1 MGSDQGQHIGFRG
14 NMRDQDRK
22 TGGNICKTDKF
33 PERMRFICDLTGNF
47 KSVEYRRFLQH
58 MQGILSIGKAVE
70 QKTINDVGSV
80 ASLGHCTEIDEPPGC
95 CADLLLNGSRD
106 AGGFFCVRLNMAVIA
121 EQLQIADWFR
131 HQPYI
136 AVAETGI
143 PGFIDAG
150 QDRRKIRTAGV
161 NSHNKIL
168 SEIN

>member
-1 MGSDQGQHIGFRG
+1 
-14 NMRDQDRK
+14 
-22 TGGNICKTDKF
+22 
-33 PERMRFICDLTGNF
+33 
-47 KSVEYRRFLQH
+47 
-58 MQGILSIGKAVE
+58 
-70 QKTINDVGSV
+70 
-80 ASLGHCTEIDEPPGC
+80 
-95 CADLLLNGSRD
+95 
-106 AGGFFCVRLNMAVIA
+106 MAVIA

-150 QDRRKIRTAGV
+150 QDRRKIRAAGV

>member
-1 MGSDQGQHIGFRG
+1 
-14 NMRDQDRK
+14 
-22 TGGNICKTDKF
+22 
-33 PERMRFICDLTGNF
+33 MRFICDLTGNF

-106 AGGFFCVRLNMAVIA
+106 AGGFFFVRLNMAVIA

>member
-1 MGSDQGQHIGFRG
+1 MGSDQGQHISFRG

-33 PERMRFICDLTGNF
+33 PEQMRFICDLTGNF

-58 MQGILSIGKAVE
+58 MQSILSIGKAVE

-136 AVAETGI
+136 AVADTGI

-150 QDRRKIRTAGV
+150 QDRRKIRAAGV

>member
-1 MGSDQGQHIGFRG
+1 MGSDQGQHISFRG

-58 MQGILSIGKAVE
+58 MQSILSIGKAVE

-106 AGGFFCVRLNMAVIA
+106 WRLFLCPAQHGSN
-121 EQLQIADWFR
+121 R
-131 HQPYI
+131 
-136 AVAETGI
+136 
-143 PGFIDAG
+143 
-150 QDRRKIRTAGV
+150 RTAPDCRLVPSSAVHCGSRHG
-161 NSHNKIL
+161 NSRLHRCRSGSTQDPGCRCKQ
-168 SEIN
+168 S